1 MICPI
6 CGADND
12 KVIDSRAAENG
23 RVVRRRRECLGCG
36 RRFTTYERV
45 EDAIKLSVVKR
56 DNSRVPYNRLKLRTG
71 VEQACYK
78 RPVDSD
84 QISSLVESVEEELH
98 RRFDREVASRE
109 IGEIVC
115 ERLRNLDQVAYV
127 RFASVYK
134 QFRTIEEVMDDMRE
148 VMSRPPDPKDQG
160 RLF

>member
-6 CGADND
+6 CGADKD

-23 RVVRRRRECLGCG
+23 RVVRRRRECLNCR

-45 EDAIKLSVVKR
+45 EGAIKLTVIKSNDQR
-56 DNSRVPYNRLKLRTG
+56 EPYNRRKLRAG
-71 VEQACYK
+71 IEQACYK
-78 RPVDSD
+78 RPVDEEAIND
-84 QISSLVESVEEELH
+84 LVDAVEEELH
-98 RRFDREVASRE
+98 RRFDREVESRE

-115 ERLRNLDQVAYV
+115 ERLPALDQVAYV

-134 QFRTIEEVMDDMRE
+134 QFKTMEQIMADMRE
-148 VMSRPPDPKDQG
+148 AMSRPPEAKDQG

>member
-1 MICPI
+1 MICPV

-23 RVVRRRRECLGCG
+23 RVVRRRRECLGCN

-45 EDAIKLSVVKR
+45 EDAIKLTVIKSSDQR
-56 DNSRVPYNRLKLRTG
+56 EPYNRRKLRSG
-71 VEQACYK
+71 IEQACYK
-78 RPVDSD
+78 RPVDDD
-84 QISSLVESVEEELH
+84 QINALVDSVEEELH

-115 ERLRNLDQVAYV
+115 ERLRDVDQVAYV

-134 QFRTIEEVMDDMRE
+134 QFRTLEEVMDDVRE
-148 VMSRPPDPKDQG
+148 VMSRPPDTKDQG